1 MSENVNPETGVIAPP
16 PAAPGLPSYPE
27 AVPSGSAPG
36 RPLES
41 GPYDPATTVSSGATG
56 PGPEGPDSKPSLKV
70 TRTRTSTTYLAV
82 GVSLVLLVLV
92 IIFVA
97 QNEKQANVHFL
108 SFHFKLALGLIILA
122 SVVAGGLVV
131 LLISLARVL
140 QLRLMARRHRKA
152 HDHT

>member
-1 MSENVNPETGVIAPP
+1 MSENVNPETGAITTP
-16 PAAPGLPSYPE
+16 PAPPGLPSFPE
-27 AVPSGSAPG
+27 PVPTGAAPG
-36 RPLES
+36 RPLDS
-41 GPYDPATTVSSGATG
+41 GSYAPAAVDSPGATA
-56 PGPEGPDSKPSLKV
+56 PSRDEGADPPSLKV
-70 TRTRTSTTYLAV
+70 ARTRTSTTYLAV
-82 GVSLVLLVLV
+82 GFSLVLLVLV

-131 LLISLARVL
+131 LFISLARVL

-152 HDHT
+152 HNQG